1 MKDFFM
7 VRFNNVLWWIFTTS
21 LILFAVFFS
30 FYIITLLIP
39 IFLAMAVISGFAMLA
54 LSWYK
59 QYKKKT
65 TPVCPLKTTRKRKN
79 SEIIDAEYE
88 VIDNG
93 K

>member
-1 MKDFFM
+1 M
-7 VRFNNVLWWIFTTS
+7 VRFNNVLWWVFTTS

-39 IFLAMAVISGFAMLA
+39 IFLAVAVISGFAMLV

-59 QYKKKT
+59 HSKKKT
-65 TPVCPLKTTRKRKN
+65 TPVCSVRTSSRKKRA
-79 SEIIDAEYE
+79 EIIDVEYE